1 MDKARFDWII
11 KALDADLLNDWEL
24 QFLSDLEHK
33 VNSGKELTE
42 RQEEILERI
51 FEEKQ

>member
-1 MDKARFDWII
+1 MDKARFDWIV

-24 QFLSDLEHK
+24 KFLSDLERK
-33 VNSGKELTE
+33 VNSGKDLTD
-42 RQEEILERI
+42 RQKESLERI